1 MPSPANDLTNKIINE
16 FYLAGAFSWRA
27 ESAGVFDKQKGIY
40 RTAPKK
46 GVADILA
53 VYKGIFI
60 AIEVKI
66 GKDRLSPEQ
75 DGFLKNIQHAGGYS
89 GIASTFDEF
98 KVWWFKTK
106 VFIDDRLS
114 T

>member
-1 MPSPANDLTNKIINE
+1 MPSPANELTNKIINE
-16 FYLAGAFSWRA
+16 LYLSGTFAWRA

-53 VYKGIFI
+53 CYRGMLI
-60 AIEVKI
+60 AIEIKI

-75 DGFLKNIQHAGGYS
+75 DGFIKNIQHVGGYS
-89 GIASTFDEF
+89 FVARTFDEF
-98 KVWWFKTK
+98 RGWWFKTK
-106 VFIDDRLS
+106 VLIDHKLS